1 MGLQEPKKVSLDS
14 VPVYNINDNVYKWV
28 DKLFLPILQVTGGAS
43 LKQWV
48 HEENFWVWNL
58 QPPAEILNTAV
69 HTFTARYADYYTLAA
84 MAEKGELPGFRLN

>member
-48 HEENFWVWNL
+48 HEENFWV
-58 QPPAEILNTAV
+58 
-69 HTFTARYADYYTLAA
+69 
-84 MAEKGELPGFRLN
+84 